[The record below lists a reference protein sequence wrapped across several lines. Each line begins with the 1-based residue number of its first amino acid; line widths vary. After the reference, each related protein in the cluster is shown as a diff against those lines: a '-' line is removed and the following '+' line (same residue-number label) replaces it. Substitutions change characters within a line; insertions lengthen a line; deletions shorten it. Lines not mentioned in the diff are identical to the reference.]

1 MDIFDINTK
10 YKMLNAQ
17 NKALITDRLSLQIK
31 AQRINA
37 LLEFQIENDKQKR
50 WKVKKTRK
58 QEIENYIK
66 KHDVIKISNLTNYF
80 EINPRTIRNYVRQL
94 VIDNKIKRVGIGEYS
109 SI

>member
-1 MDIFDINTK
+1 
-10 YKMLNAQ
+10 MLNAQ

-37 LLEFQIENDKQKR
+37 LLEFQTENDKQKSG
-50 WKVKKTRK
+50 KLKK